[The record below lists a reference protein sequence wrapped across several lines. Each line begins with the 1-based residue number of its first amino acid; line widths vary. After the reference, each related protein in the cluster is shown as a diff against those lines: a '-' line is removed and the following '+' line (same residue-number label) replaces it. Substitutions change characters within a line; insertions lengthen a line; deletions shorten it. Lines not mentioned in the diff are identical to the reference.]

1 MSIATDASTPTP
13 SPTSSRLPPALATRL
28 AVVRDR
34 VGFTLGALAG
44 RLRVVLDL
52 PSRADLAATNARLDA
67 IEAQLAARGRR
78 RGRGVDEATS
88 AAAVAPDR
96 S

>member
-13 SPTSSRLPPALATRL
+13 SPTSTRLPPALATRL

-52 PSRADLAATNARLDA
+52 PSRADLAATNARLEA
-67 IEAQLAARGRR
+67 IEAQLAAEAAAEAAESDEARRRGRR
-78 RGRGVDEATS
+78 RA
-88 AAAVAPDR
+88 
-96 S
+96 